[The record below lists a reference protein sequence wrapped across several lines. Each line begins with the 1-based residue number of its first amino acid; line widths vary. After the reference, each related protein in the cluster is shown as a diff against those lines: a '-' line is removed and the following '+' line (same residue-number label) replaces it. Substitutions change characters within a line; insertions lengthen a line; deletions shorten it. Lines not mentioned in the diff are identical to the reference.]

1 MLLCMCHCHQA
12 PCFFSAHQ
20 FHFYSFFVSSQVP
33 IEPQIAKHASLYHQV
48 ALVLLPWL
56 LPGSEYL
63 AHELIA
69 TIIFSKDFIS

>member
-1 MLLCMCHCHQA
+1 MHVPLSSSSL
-12 PCFFSAHQ
+12 FFFQLTS
-20 FHFYSFFVSSQVP
+20 FIFTLFFVSSQVP